1 MSKNFPLTRGDGFK
15 IPELEQYLIVRC
27 GNWSAKNWTYQRF
40 HIRLTGEGYSLC
52 LILHIKL

>member
-1 MSKNFPLTRGDGFK
+1 MSENFLLTRGDGFK

-40 HIRLTGEGYSLC
+40 HIRLTGEGNSL
-52 LILHIKL
+52 